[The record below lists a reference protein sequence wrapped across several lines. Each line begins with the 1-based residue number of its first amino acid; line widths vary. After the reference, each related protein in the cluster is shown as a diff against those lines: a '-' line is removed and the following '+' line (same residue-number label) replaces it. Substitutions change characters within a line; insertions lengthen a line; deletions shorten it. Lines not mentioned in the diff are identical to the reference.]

1 MDEAK
6 LGKGRISM
14 HIYMDFMTFT
24 EEAKKEQ
31 DIYFNLLCKNLE
43 ANGYDLKWSRI
54 QYGRG
59 TAKVGTITTE
69 DKVFRTME
77 SILIGYCFCGSHP
90 GMHPLSS
97 KALVENFEEI
107 VLKQNQERLNELYV
121 QEYKVIKRTNKERND

>member
-1 MDEAK
+1 
-6 LGKGRISM
+6 M
-14 HIYMDFMTFT
+14 HIYMDFITFT

-31 DIYFNLLCKNLE
+31 DIYFELLCNKLE
-43 ANGYDLKWSRI
+43 ANGYDLKWSRT
-54 QYGRG
+54 QYGTG
-59 TAKVGTITTE
+59 TAKVGAITTE

-77 SILIGYCFCGSHP
+77 SILIGYRFCSSYP

-97 KALVENFEEI
+97 KTLVENFEEI